1 MIFDTGYEIDLYIHL
16 SYFPYKSVVFQ
27 NRNLRLKIEIA
38 LNEHVILC
46 FTFLILYKPSVE
58 EKKK

>member
-1 MIFDTGYEIDLYIHL
+1 MIFDTGYEK
-16 SYFPYKSVVFQ
+16 FVVFQ
-27 NRNLRLKIEIA
+27 NRNLRLEIEIA
-38 LNEHVILC
+38 LNEHVIFC